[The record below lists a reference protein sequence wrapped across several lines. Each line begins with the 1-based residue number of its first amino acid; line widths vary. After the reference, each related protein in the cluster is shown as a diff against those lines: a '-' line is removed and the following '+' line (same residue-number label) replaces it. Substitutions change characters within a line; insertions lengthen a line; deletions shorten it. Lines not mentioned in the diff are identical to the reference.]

1 MDKSAELMHRYRPR
15 LAPAVVA
22 LVLLA
27 AYLGGCGQRTP
38 VGSVDDLFIANQRY
52 NIDRDRGVVRVFAQ
66 VVNEGEGIVRQVKM
80 EAVLYS
86 AEGQKR
92 GTNNVIL
99 TDIKPGE
106 RRDFAIMVTSHSHS
120 ERVEIT
126 PKEVE

>member
-1 MDKSAELMHRYRPR
+1 M
-15 LAPAVVA
+15 APAVVA

-38 VGSVDDLFIANQRY
+38 AGSVDDLFIANQRY

-120 ERVEIT
+120 ERVAIT